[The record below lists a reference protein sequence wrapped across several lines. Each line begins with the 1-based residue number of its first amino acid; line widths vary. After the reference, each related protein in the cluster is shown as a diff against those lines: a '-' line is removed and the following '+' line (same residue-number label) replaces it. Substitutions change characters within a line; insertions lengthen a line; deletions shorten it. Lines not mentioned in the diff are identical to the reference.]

1 MSQANNI
8 TLISTKWL
16 FNRIQIARK
25 WNRNWKQKQYLAK
38 KIAKWK
44 KKKADN
50 ISITET
56 ISMKHTEK
64 FHEENSDRKNGKK
77 IFFCCFRFHLK
88 NDNHFLCSFFSFF
101 LFVFFSFSFFPF
113 IFFFFES
120 FIKIIILVFKKSH

>member
-1 MSQANNI
+1 MTFQSYP
-8 TLISTKWL
+8 
-16 FNRIQIARK
+16 NRK
-25 WNRNWKQKQYLAK
+25 KMKQKLETKAIFGK
-38 KIAKWK
+38 KNSKMK

-50 ISITET
+50 ISTTET